1 MKKIAL
7 LLFSAIAA
15 MSFVAGGRE
24 FGNLT
29 PEQRI
34 SLTAEIIDNYYV
46 EGVNMD
52 SIADQAI
59 IAMLTA
65 LDPHSQYTTAE
76 ETRQLNQPLEGKF
89 YGIGI
94 QFNLLEDTVYVIQTT
109 PGGPCARAGVMPGD
123 RIVYANDTLI
133 AGQKLGNSGII
144 SRLRGPEG
152 SKVTIKVKR
161 EGFDE
166 LLPFELIRAEIPLY
180 SVDAAYMVDKNVGYI
195 SITRFAETT
204 DQEVCQAADSLMR
217 CGMKHLIIDLSSNG
231 GGYLQSAVDLANEF
245 LQKGDPIVF
254 TRGQNSPERHYGA
267 TSNGSLRRIDRLVV
281 MVDQY
286 SASAAEI
293 LAGAIQDNDRGLVV
307 GRRTF
312 GKGLVQRPFPFPD
325 GSMIRLTTARYY
337 TPSGR
342 CIQKPYV
349 KGQGEE
355 YQLDMLNRYNSGE
368 LWCADSIRLDTTET
382 FYTLR
387 NRRPVYGGGGIMPD
401 IFVPVDTSRVSPYY
415 RQLSGKSIILKTVFK
430 YIEQNRDQLV
440 AQYPDEA
447 TFASNFQIPEE
458 LDKALIDRATEAG
471 IEFVEEDW
479 ARSKEFIHAMMLGLL
494 TRDIYPKGIYVRA
507 TNPINP
513 DFLQALEII
522 RDPARYKHILTNQPI
537 AAGGF
542 ANSDKKSDK

>member
-7 LLFSAIAA
+7 LLVSAIIAC
-15 MSFVAGGRE
+15 SFIAGGRDYS
-24 FGNLT
+24 NLT

-34 SLTAEIIDNYYV
+34 ELTAEIIDNYYV

-59 IAMLTA
+59 IAMLAA
-65 LDPHSQYTTAE
+65 LDPHSSYTTAE

-94 QFNLLEDTVYVIQTT
+94 QFNMLEDTLYIIQTT

-123 RIVYANDTLI
+123 RIIYANDTII
-133 AGQKLGNSGII
+133 AGQKLTNSDII

-152 SKVTIKVKR
+152 SRVNIKVKR
-161 EGFDE
+161 EGFNE
-166 LLPFELIRAEIPLY
+166 LLSFDLVRAEIPLY

-195 SITRFAETT
+195 SIVRFAETT
-204 DQEVCQAADSLMR
+204 DQEVRTAADSLMR

-254 TRGQNSPERHYGA
+254 TRGRTNERHYSA
-267 TSNGSLRRIDRLVV
+267 TNNGSLRKIDRLVV
-281 MVDQY
+281 IVDQY
-286 SASAAEI
+286 SASASEI
-293 LAGAIQDNDRGLVV
+293 FAGAIQDNDRGLVV

-368 LWCADSIRLDTTET
+368 LWCADSIHLDTTET

-401 IFVPVDTSRVSPYY
+401 VFVPVDTSRVSSYY

-430 YIEQNRDQLV
+430 YIELNRD
-440 AQYPDEA
+440 AIMAKYPDEA
-447 TFASNFQIPEE
+447 TFAANFQIPAE
-458 LDKALIDRATEAG
+458 LDQELIDRGTEAG
-471 IEFVEEDW
+471 IEFNEEEW
-479 ARSKEFIHAMMLGLL
+479 ERSKVYIHAIMLGLL
-494 TRDIYPKGIYVRA
+494 TRDIYPNGIYVRA

-522 RDPARYKHILTNQPI
+522 RDPSRYKHILTNQPI
-537 AAGGF
+537 AAGGH
-542 ANSDKKSDK
+542 ANADKLIK

>member
-7 LLFSAIAA
+7 LLISAIVAV
-15 MSFVAGGRE
+15 SFVAGGQGYR
-24 FGNLT
+24 NLT
-29 PEQRI
+29 PEQRLG
-34 SLTAEIIDNYYV
+34 LTAEIIDNYYV

-59 IAMLTA
+59 IAMLAA
-65 LDPHSQYTTAE
+65 LDPHSSYTTAE

-94 QFNLLEDTVYVIQTT
+94 QFNMLEDTIYIIQTT

-123 RIVYANDTLI
+123 RIIYANDTLM
-133 AGQKLGNSGII
+133 AGQKLGNSGVI
-144 SRLRGPEG
+144 SRLRGPKD
-152 SKVTIKVKR
+152 SKVNIKVKR
-161 EGFDE
+161 EGFNE
-166 LLPFELIRAEIPLY
+166 LLSFDLVRAEIPLH
-180 SVDAAYMVDKNVGYI
+180 SVEAAYMVEKNVGYI
-195 SITRFAETT
+195 SISRFAETT
-204 DQEVCQAADSLMR
+204 DQEVRVAADSLMQ

-245 LQKGDPIVF
+245 LQKDDPIVF
-254 TRGQNSPERHYGA
+254 TRGRGNERHYYA
-267 TSNGSLRRIDRLVV
+267 TKNGSLRRIDRVVV

-293 LAGAIQDNDRGLVV
+293 FAGAIQDNDRGLVI

-337 TPSGR
+337 TPAGR

-387 NRRPVYGGGGIMPD
+387 NHRQVYGGGGIMPD
-401 IFVPVDTSRVSPYY
+401 VFVPVDTSRVSPYY
-415 RQLSGKSIILKTVFK
+415 RQLSGKSIIIKTVFK
-430 YIEQNRDQLV
+430 YIEQNRHQIL
-440 AQYPDEA
+440 AEFPDEA
-447 TFASNFQIPEE
+447 TFAANFQIPAE
-458 LDKALIDRATEAG
+458 LDQALIDRATEAG
-471 IEFVEEDW
+471 IEFVEDDW
-479 ARSKEFIHAMMLGLL
+479 ERSKKFIHAMMLGLL
-494 TRDIYPKGIYVRA
+494 TRDIYPNGIYVRA

-513 DFLQALEII
+513 DFLEAVSLIC
-522 RDPARYKHILTNQPI
+522 DPMRYKHILTNQPI
-537 AAGGF
+537 AAGSHS
-542 ANSDKKSDK
+542 NSDKLTN

>member
-7 LLFSAIAA
+7 LLVSAIITGC
-15 MSFVAGGRE
+15 FVAGGRDYS
-24 FGNLT
+24 NLT

-34 SLTAEIIDNYYV
+34 ELTAEIIDNYYV

-59 IAMLTA
+59 IAMLAA
-65 LDPHSQYTTAE
+65 LDPHSSYTTAE

-94 QFNLLEDTVYVIQTT
+94 QFNMLEDTLYIIQTT

-123 RIVYANDTLI
+123 RIIYANDTII
-133 AGQKLGNSGII
+133 AGQKLTNSDII

-152 SKVTIKVKR
+152 SRVNIKVKR
-161 EGFDE
+161 EGFNE
-166 LLPFELIRAEIPLY
+166 LLSFDLVRAEIPLY

-195 SITRFAETT
+195 SIVRFAETT
-204 DQEVCQAADSLMR
+204 DQEVCRAADSLMR

-254 TRGQNSPERHYGA
+254 TRGRTNERHYSA
-267 TSNGSLRRIDRLVV
+267 TNNGSLRKIDRLVV
-281 MVDQY
+281 IVDQY
-286 SASAAEI
+286 SASASEI
-293 LAGAIQDNDRGLVV
+293 FAGAIQDNDRGLVV

-368 LWCADSIRLDTTET
+368 LWCADSIHLDTTET

-401 IFVPVDTSRVSPYY
+401 VFVPVDTSRVSSYY

-430 YIEQNRDQLV
+430 YIELNRD
-440 AQYPDEA
+440 AIMAKYPDEA
-447 TFASNFQIPEE
+447 TFAANFQIPAE
-458 LDKALIDRATEAG
+458 LDQELIDRGTEAG
-471 IEFVEEDW
+471 IEFNEEEW
-479 ARSKEFIHAMMLGLL
+479 ERSKVYIHAIMLGLL
-494 TRDIYPKGIYVRA
+494 TRDIYPNGIYVRA

-522 RDPARYKHILTNQPI
+522 RDPSRYKHILTNQPI
-537 AAGGF
+537 AAGGH
-542 ANSDKKSDK
+542 ANADKLIK

>member
-1 MKKIAL
+1 MKHNPTL
-7 LLFSAIAA
+7 LSSAILAG
-15 MSFVAGGRE
+15 SFWAGGRD
-24 FGNLT
+24 FSNLT

-34 SLTAEIIDNYYV
+34 ELTAEIIDNYYV

-59 IAMLTA
+59 IAMLAA
-65 LDPHSQYTTAE
+65 LDPHSKYTSAE
-76 ETRQLNQPLEGKF
+76 ETRELNQPLEGKF

-94 QFNLLEDTVYVIQTT
+94 QFNMLEDTLYIIQTT

-123 RIVYANDTLI
+123 RIIYANDTII
-133 AGQKLGNSGII
+133 AGQKLTNSNII

-166 LLPFELIRAEIPLY
+166 LLPFDLIRAEIPMY

-195 SITRFAETT
+195 SIVRFAETT
-204 DQEVCQAADSLMR
+204 DQEVRQAADSLMR

-231 GGYLQSAVDLANEF
+231 GGYLQSAVDLSNEF

-254 TRGQNSPERHYGA
+254 TRGRTSERHYSA

-281 MVDQY
+281 IVDQY

-293 LAGAIQDNDRGLVV
+293 FAGAIQDNDRGLVV

-368 LWCADSIRLDTTET
+368 LWCADSIHLDTTET

-387 NRRPVYGGGGIMPD
+387 NHRPVYGGGGIMPD
-401 IFVPVDTSRVSPYY
+401 VFVPVDTTRLSGYY
-415 RQLSGKSIILKTVFK
+415 RQLNGKSIILKTVFK
-430 YIEQNRDQLV
+430 YIEQNRDRLM
-440 AQYPDEA
+440 AKYPDEA
-447 TFASNFQIPEE
+447 TFAENFVIPSE
-458 LDKALIDRATEAG
+458 LDQALIDRATEAG
-471 IEFVEEDW
+471 IEFNEEDW
-479 ARSKEFIHAMMLGLL
+479 ERSKVFVHAIMLGLL
-494 TRDIYPKGIYVRA
+494 TRDIYPNGIYVRA
-507 TNPINP
+507 TNPLNP

-522 RDPARYKHILTNQPI
+522 RDPSRYKHLLTNQPI
-537 AAGGF
+537 AAGKHS
-542 ANSDKKSDK
+542 NSDKPTK

>member
-7 LLFSAIAA
+7 LLVCAIITGCL
-15 MSFVAGGRE
+15 VAGGRDYS
-24 FGNLT
+24 NLT
-29 PEQRI
+29 PEQRLE
-34 SLTAEIIDNYYV
+34 LTAEIIDNYYV

-59 IAMLTA
+59 IAMLAA
-65 LDPHSQYTTAE
+65 LDPHSSYTTAE

-94 QFNLLEDTVYVIQTT
+94 QFNMLEDTLYIIQTT

-123 RIVYANDTLI
+123 RIIYANDTII
-133 AGQKLGNSGII
+133 AGQKLTNSDII
-144 SRLRGPEG
+144 SRLRGPKG
-152 SKVTIKVKR
+152 SKVNIQVKR
-161 EGFDE
+161 EGFNE
-166 LLPFELIRAEIPLY
+166 LLSFDLVRAEIPLY

-204 DQEVCQAADSLMR
+204 DQEVCRAADSLMR

-254 TRGQNSPERHYGA
+254 TRGRTNERHYSA
-267 TSNGSLRRIDRLVV
+267 TNNGSLRKIDRLVV
-281 MVDQY
+281 IVDQY
-286 SASAAEI
+286 SASASEI
-293 LAGAIQDNDRGLVV
+293 FAGAIQDNDRGLVV

-387 NRRPVYGGGGIMPD
+387 NHRPVYGGGGIMPD
-401 IFVPVDTSRVSPYY
+401 MFVPVDTSRVSSYY
-415 RQLSGKSIILKTVFK
+415 RQLSGKSIILKTVFR
-430 YIEQNRDQLV
+430 YIEQNRDV
-440 AQYPDEA
+440 IMAKYPDEA
-447 TFASNFQIPEE
+447 TFAANFQIPAE
-458 LDKALIDRATEAG
+458 LDQELIDRGTEAG
-471 IEFVEEDW
+471 IEFNEEEW
-479 ARSKEFIHAMMLGLL
+479 ERSKVYIHAIMLGLL
-494 TRDIYPKGIYVRA
+494 TRDIYPNGIYVRA

-522 RDPARYKHILTNQPI
+522 RDPSRYKHILTNQPI
-537 AAGGF
+537 AAGGH
-542 ANSDKKSDK
+542 ANADKLTKR

>member
-7 LLFSAIAA
+7 LLVSAIITGC
-15 MSFVAGGRE
+15 FVAGGRDYS
-24 FGNLT
+24 NLT

-34 SLTAEIIDNYYV
+34 ELTAEIIDNYYV

-59 IAMLTA
+59 IAMLAA
-65 LDPHSQYTTAE
+65 LDPHSSYTTAE

-94 QFNLLEDTVYVIQTT
+94 QFNMLEDTLYIIQTT

-123 RIVYANDTLI
+123 RIIYANDTII
-133 AGQKLGNSGII
+133 AGQKLTNSDII

-152 SKVTIKVKR
+152 SRVNIKVKR
-161 EGFDE
+161 EGFNE
-166 LLPFELIRAEIPLY
+166 LLSFDLVRAEIPLY

-204 DQEVCQAADSLMR
+204 DQEVCRAADSLMR

-254 TRGQNSPERHYGA
+254 TRGRTNERHYSA
-267 TSNGSLRRIDRLVV
+267 TNNGSLRKIDRLVV
-281 MVDQY
+281 IVDQY
-286 SASAAEI
+286 SASASEI
-293 LAGAIQDNDRGLVV
+293 FAGAIQDNDRGLVV

-368 LWCADSIRLDTTET
+368 LWCADSIHLDTTET

-401 IFVPVDTSRVSPYY
+401 VFVPVDTSRVSSYY

-430 YIEQNRDQLV
+430 YIELNRD
-440 AQYPDEA
+440 AIMAKYPDEA
-447 TFASNFQIPEE
+447 TFAANFQIPAE
-458 LDKALIDRATEAG
+458 LDQELIDRGTEAG
-471 IEFVEEDW
+471 IEFNEEEW
-479 ARSKEFIHAMMLGLL
+479 ERSKVYIHAIMLGLL
-494 TRDIYPKGIYVRA
+494 TRDIYPNGIYVRA

-522 RDPARYKHILTNQPI
+522 RDPSRYKHILTNQPI
-537 AAGGF
+537 AAGGH
-542 ANSDKKSDK
+542 ANADKLIK

>member
-7 LLFSAIAA
+7 LLVSAIITGC
-15 MSFVAGGRE
+15 FVAGGRDY
-24 FGNLT
+24 GNLT

-34 SLTAEIIDNYYV
+34 ELTAEIIDNYYV

-59 IAMLTA
+59 IAMLAA
-65 LDPHSQYTTAE
+65 LDPHSSYTTAE

-94 QFNLLEDTVYVIQTT
+94 QFNMLEDTLYIIQTT

-123 RIVYANDTLI
+123 RIIYANDTII
-133 AGQKLGNSGII
+133 AGQKLTNSDII
-144 SRLRGPEG
+144 SCLRGPEG
-152 SKVTIKVKR
+152 SRVNIKVKR
-161 EGFDE
+161 EGFNE
-166 LLPFELIRAEIPLY
+166 LLSFDLVRAEIPLY

-195 SITRFAETT
+195 SIVRFAETT
-204 DQEVCQAADSLMR
+204 DQEVCRAADSLMR

-254 TRGQNSPERHYGA
+254 TRGRTNERHYSA
-267 TSNGSLRRIDRLVV
+267 SNNGSLRKIDRLVV
-281 MVDQY
+281 IVDQY
-286 SASAAEI
+286 SASASEI
-293 LAGAIQDNDRGLVV
+293 FAGAIQDNDRGLVV

-368 LWCADSIRLDTTET
+368 LWCADSIHLDTTET

-401 IFVPVDTSRVSPYY
+401 VFVPVDTSRVSSYY

-430 YIEQNRDQLV
+430 YIELNRD
-440 AQYPDEA
+440 AIMAKYPDEA
-447 TFASNFQIPEE
+447 TFAANFQIPAE
-458 LDKALIDRATEAG
+458 LDQELIDRGTEAG
-471 IEFVEEDW
+471 IEFNEEEW
-479 ARSKEFIHAMMLGLL
+479 ERSKVYIHAIMLGLL
-494 TRDIYPKGIYVRA
+494 TRDIYPNGIYVRA

-522 RDPARYKHILTNQPI
+522 RDPSRYKHILTNQPI
-537 AAGGF
+537 AAGGH
-542 ANSDKKSDK
+542 ANADKLIR